1 MAAATV
7 ARLTPAGN
15 SRPGAGARP
24 TVRRGGVTRPSGQGP
39 GGNPG
44 PPVPSTIVSALTLSV
59 SLAPM
64 ARNIVRTSQPPARA
78 DAPVPTAPSQ
88 TMRSGW
94 AAVTARAPA
103 VSVPGGSPSA
113 TPRPDST
120 TGLSR
125 RAALIESGS

>member
-1 MAAATV
+1 V
-7 ARLTPAGN
+7 G
-15 SRPGAGARP
+15 RPVQ
-24 TVRRGGVTRPSGQGP
+24 TGGPP
-39 GGNPG
+39 GGADRAVAEWPAWNTV
-44 PPVPSTIVSALTLSV
+44 PPASSTIVSAPTLSA
-59 SLAPM
+59 SLAPTALNM
-64 ARNIVRTSQPPARA
+64 VRTSQPPAWA

-103 VSVPGGSPSA
+103 VRVPGGSPSA

-120 TGLSR
+120 TWRSR